1 VLLIAFIVQIILVKI
16 PRSADWW
23 PTYYVRFNAAIN
35 SHARLR
41 ALSENQLK
49 IADRYFKILAPDTAE
64 GLAVTIPLL
73 LIIVIIY
80 NHISVLPIL
89 YILRDE
95 LY

>member
-1 VLLIAFIVQIILVKI
+1 MSFIVQVILVKI

-35 SHARLR
+35 SHSRLR
-41 ALSENQLK
+41 PLSENQLK
-49 IADRYFKILAPDTAE
+49 IANRYFKILASDTAE

-80 NHISVLPIL
+80 NHISILPIICFL
-89 YILRDE
+89 TERFY
-95 LY
+95 